1 MKRNLAL
8 VLCIELVLA
17 LFVGCASNEQPV
29 QQQGAE
35 PSGDGGAASGEAS
48 GTIDFRYWG
57 AEQDEIM
64 QQIANDFMAQ
74 NSNIKVTATLEPS
87 DQFWTKIL
95 TSIAAKQP
103 AADVCWINPTYAV
116 QMMNNNQL
124 ECVQDLYDSGKV
136 DRSKFVEGALQS
148 YTGSDGKL
156 YAVPKDFQTV
166 CLIYNKGIFDEV
178 GLPYPGDDY
187 TWDQMVSDAQ
197 KLVKKE
203 GDKITRYGFVHNA
216 SVMSSWFVYCYTNG
230 GSLFKPE
237 ENGGKYV
244 DTPENREAFQ
254 KAADLIFKYQVAP
267 DGSVTTETTGDEM
280 FMNEMVAMTAYV
292 PAQIENYSKVLGDKV
307 GVACFPYM
315 KEKATITNCLGYG
328 IPAGT
333 KNLAAAKEFLAYLSS
348 EAGQAPQSKAMIP
361 AYKGIVSDMETKFKD
376 MGFKTY
382 LDAGDYAIP
391 TPVEQYSGNA
401 ARKAIETEVSN
412 ILFGTKDV
420 TTAIQDAEKG
430 IIEAVEKAKSEMGS

>member
-8 VLCIELVLA
+8 VLCIALVLA

-74 NSNIKVTATLEPS
+74 NSNIKVTATLEPN

-148 YTGSDGKL
+148 YTG
-156 YAVPKDFQTV
+156 
-166 CLIYNKGIFDEV
+166 
-178 GLPYPGDDY
+178 
-187 TWDQMVSDAQ
+187 
-197 KLVKKE
+197 
-203 GDKITRYGFVHNA
+203 
-216 SVMSSWFVYCYTNG
+216 
-230 GSLFKPE
+230 
-237 ENGGKYV
+237 
-244 DTPENREAFQ
+244 
-254 KAADLIFKYQVAP
+254 
-267 DGSVTTETTGDEM
+267 
-280 FMNEMVAMTAYV
+280 
-292 PAQIENYSKVLGDKV
+292 
-307 GVACFPYM
+307 
-315 KEKATITNCLGYG
+315 
-328 IPAGT
+328 
-333 KNLAAAKEFLAYLSS
+333 
-348 EAGQAPQSKAMIP
+348 
-361 AYKGIVSDMETKFKD
+361 
-376 MGFKTY
+376 
-382 LDAGDYAIP
+382 
-391 TPVEQYSGNA
+391 
-401 ARKAIETEVSN
+401 
-412 ILFGTKDV
+412 
-420 TTAIQDAEKG
+420 
-430 IIEAVEKAKSEMGS
+430 